1 MAKFEHKYG
10 ALTLQDDK
18 GKWAEFTPAKRV
30 VDGRDVAYGVLRT
43 DDAKQIERLRAV
55 IKSKKDTDLREVDD
69 DEARNRDE
77 VPSGTVTD
85 VLDWVGDDSDR
96 AQRALDAERTKGD
109 RARSTLVSDLEQI
122 AGR

>member
-1 MAKFEHKYG
+1 MAKFEHKYAG
-10 ALTLQDDK
+10 LALQDDK
-18 GKWAEFTPAKRV
+18 GVWAQFTPAKRV

-43 DDAKQIERLRAV
+43 DDAKQIDRLRGA
-55 IKSKKDTDLREVDD
+55 IKSKKDPDLREVDD

-77 VPSGTVTD
+77 VPSGAITD

-96 AQRALDAERTKGD
+96 AQRALDAERAKGD

-122 AGR
+122 TGR